1 MGLLHTVNKSPFE
14 SNTFDTCLGYAKDG
28 ATVLLIEDGVYA
40 ATTGTS
46 AAEKIQQ
53 AMQSGARGVT
63 FAVLGPDLQARGLE
77 GKLADGIKV
86 VDYEGFV
93 NLAAECDS
101 VQSWL

>member
-1 MGLLHTVNKSPFE
+1 MTLLHTVNKSPFE
-14 SNTFDTCLGYAKDG
+14 SNTFDTALGYAKDG
-28 ATVLLIEDGVYA
+28 STVLLIEDGVYA

-46 AAEKIQQ
+46 AADKIQNI
-53 AMQSGARGVT
+53 MQDASGVT

-93 NLAAECDS
+93 NLVAEHDS

>member
-1 MGLLHTVNKSPFE
+1 MTLLHTVNKSPFE
-14 SNTFDTCLGYAKDG
+14 SNTFDICLGYAKEG
-28 ATVLLIEDGVYA
+28 STVLLIEDGVYA

-46 AAEKIQQ
+46 AADKIQNIIQ
-53 AMQSGARGVT
+53 AASNVS

-93 NLAAECDS
+93 NLVAEHDS

>member
-1 MGLLHTVNKSPFE
+1 MAMLHTVNKSPFE
-14 SNTFDTCLGYAKDG
+14 SNSFDTCLGLAKEG
-28 ATVLLIEDGVYA
+28 ATILLIEDGVFA
-40 ATTGTS
+40 ATTGHHI
-46 AAEKIQQ
+46 AEKI
-53 AMQSGARGVT
+53 ASTNGIS

-93 NLAAECDS
+93 NLVAEHDS

>member
-1 MGLLHTVNKSPFE
+1 MSMLHTVNKSPFE
-14 SNTFDTCLGYAKDG
+14 SNTFDTCLGLAKSG
-28 ATVLLIEDGVYA
+28 STVLLIEDGVYA
-40 ATTGTS
+40 ATSGN
-46 AAEKIQQ
+46 AASEKI
-53 AMQSGARGVT
+53 ANANGIS

-93 NLAAECDS
+93 NLVAEHDT

>member
-1 MGLLHTVNKSPFE
+1 MSILHTVNKSPFE
-14 SNTFDTCLGYAKDG
+14 SNTFDTCLGLAKDG
-28 ATVLLIEDGVYA
+28 STVLLIEDGVYA
-40 ATTGTS
+40 ATTGNS
-46 AAEKIQQ
+46 AAEKISN
-53 AMQSGARGVT
+53 AGGIS

-93 NLAAECDS
+93 NLVAEHDS

>member
-1 MGLLHTVNKSPFE
+1 MTLLHTVNKSPFE
-14 SNTFDTCLGYAKDG
+14 SNAFDICLGYAKEG
-28 ATVLLIEDGVYA
+28 STVLLIEDGVYA

-46 AAEKIQQ
+46 AADKIKN
-53 AMQSGARGVT
+53 ASGVT

-93 NLAAECDS
+93 NLAAESDS

>member
-1 MGLLHTVNKSPFE
+1 MTILHTVNKSPFE
-14 SNTFDTCLGYAKDG
+14 SSTFDTCLGLAKDG

-40 ATTGTS
+40 ATTGHS
-46 AAEKIQQ
+46 AAEKISN
-53 AMQSGARGVT
+53 ASGIS

-93 NLAAECDS
+93 NLVAEHDS

>member
-1 MGLLHTVNKSPFE
+1 MALLHTVNKSPFGYD
-14 SNTFDTCLGYAKDG
+14 TFDTCLGLAKDG
-28 ATVLLIEDGVYA
+28 STILLIEDGVFA

-46 AAEKIQQ
+46 AADKIKN
-53 AMQSGARGVT
+53 ASGIS

-77 GKLADGIKV
+77 SKLADGIKV

-93 NLAAECDS
+93 NLVAEHDA

>member
-1 MGLLHTVNKSPFE
+1 MSLLHTINKSPFE
-14 SNTFDTCLGYAKDG
+14 SNTFDTCLGYALDG
-28 ATVLLIEDGVYA
+28 STVLLIEDGVYA
-40 ATTGTS
+40 ATTDTS
-46 AAEKIQQ
+46 AAEKIKN
-53 AMQSGARGVT
+53 ASSGVT

-93 NLAAECDS
+93 NLVAENDS